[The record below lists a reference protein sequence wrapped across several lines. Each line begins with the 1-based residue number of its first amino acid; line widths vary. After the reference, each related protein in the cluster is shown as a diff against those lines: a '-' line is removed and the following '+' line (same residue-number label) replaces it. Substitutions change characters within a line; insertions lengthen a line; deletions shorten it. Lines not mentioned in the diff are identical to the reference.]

1 MGLGPEM
8 GGGKSGKNPE
18 IPVFGVFS
26 RPPGGPPGPQARMG
40 GSNKAEQ
47 SRSTESFDY
56 FSCLPRLLRSLPA
69 RWGPNAAI
77 DRGVCREVRPL
88 RR

>member
-26 RPPGGPPGPQARMG
+26 RPPGGPPGPLAHMG
-40 GSNKAEQ
+40 DSKNTGKGCRKRRIDS
-47 SRSTESFDY
+47 
-56 FSCLPRLLRSLPA
+56 FSCSPRLLRSLPA